1 MLKLKIDLSHT
12 FNHYDMNNKEVYDI
26 LKQAIKDINN
36 LYERLDDI
44 EGISDEE
51 KKSIYDIID
60 ILWSV
65 ELEEK
70 QNDNKD
76 NNSE

>member
-12 FNHYDMNNKEVYDI
+12 FNHYDMDNKEAYDI

-60 ILWSV
+60 ILWNV
-65 ELEEK
+65 ELGEK
-70 QNDNKD
+70 QNDNI
-76 NNSE
+76 N

>member
-12 FNHYDMNNKEVYDI
+12 FNHYDMDNKEVYDI

-60 ILWSV
+60 ILWNV

-70 QNDNKD
+70 QNGNI
-76 NNSE
+76 N

>member
-12 FNHYDMNNKEVYDI
+12 FNHYDMNNKEVYTI
-26 LKQAIKDINN
+26 LKQAIKDIND
-36 LYERLDDI
+36 LYEKLDNI

-51 KKSIYDIID
+51 KNSIYDIID
-60 ILWSV
+60 ILWNV

-70 QNDNKD
+70 QNDNI
-76 NNSE
+76 N

>member
-26 LKQAIKDINN
+26 LKQAVKDIND

-70 QNDNKD
+70 QK
-76 NNSE
+76 

>member
-12 FNHYDMNNKEVYDI
+12 FNHYDMSNKEVYDI
-26 LKQAIKDINN
+26 LKQDVKYINN
-36 LYERLDDI
+36 LCDRLDDI
-44 EGISDEE
+44 EEISGEE
-51 KKSIYDIID
+51 KNSIYNIID

-70 QNDNKD
+70 
-76 NNSE
+76 

>member
-12 FNHYDMNNKEVYDI
+12 FNHYDMDNKEVYDI

-44 EGISDEE
+44 EGINDEE

-60 ILWSV
+60 ILWNV

-70 QNDNKD
+70 QNGNI
-76 NNSE
+76 N

>member
-26 LKQAIKDINN
+26 LKRAVKDINN

-51 KKSIYDIID
+51 KKSVYDIID
-60 ILWSV
+60 ILWNV

-70 QNDNKD
+70 QI
-76 NNSE
+76 SI

>member
-12 FNHYDMNNKEVYDI
+12 FNHYDMNNKEVYNI
-26 LKQAIKDINN
+26 LKQAIKDIND
-36 LYERLDDI
+36 LYEKLDNI

-51 KKSIYDIID
+51 KNSIYNIID
-60 ILWSV
+60 ILWNV

-70 QNDNKD
+70 QNDNI
-76 NNSE
+76 N

>member
-12 FNHYDMNNKEVYDI
+12 FNHYDMNNKEVYNI
-26 LKQAIKDINN
+26 LKQAVKDING

-44 EGISDEE
+44 EEISNEE

-60 ILWSV
+60 ILWNV
-65 ELEEK
+65 ELEDK
-70 QNDNKD
+70 
-76 NNSE
+76 

>member
-12 FNHYDMNNKEVYDI
+12 FNHYDMNNKEVYNI
-26 LKQAIKDINN
+26 LKQAIKDIND
-36 LYERLDDI
+36 LYEKLDNI

-51 KKSIYDIID
+51 KNSIYDIID
-60 ILWSV
+60 ILWTV

-70 QNDNKD
+70 
-76 NNSE
+76 

>member
-12 FNHYDMNNKEVYDI
+12 FNHYDMNNKEAYNI
-26 LKQAIKDINN
+26 LKQAIEDINN

-51 KKSIYDIID
+51 KKSIYDIVD
-60 ILWSV
+60 ILWNV
-65 ELEEK
+65 ELGEK
-70 QNDNKD
+70 QNDNI
-76 NNSE
+76 N

>member
-1 MLKLKIDLSHT
+1 MLKLKIDLSRT

-26 LKQAIKDINN
+26 LKQDVKYIND
-36 LYERLDDI
+36 LCDRLDDI
-44 EGISDEE
+44 EEISDEE
-51 KKSIYDIID
+51 KNSIYNIID

-70 QNDNKD
+70 
-76 NNSE
+76 

>member
-12 FNHYDMNNKEVYDI
+12 FNHYDMNNKEAYDI
-26 LKQAIKDINN
+26 LKQAVKDIND

-44 EGISDEE
+44 EEISDEE
-51 KKSIYDIID
+51 KNSIYNIID

-70 QNDNKD
+70 
-76 NNSE
+76 

>member
-1 MLKLKIDLSHT
+1 MLKLKIDLSRT
-12 FNHYDMNNKEVYDI
+12 FNHYDMSNKEVYDI

-36 LYERLDDI
+36 LYGRLDDV

-60 ILWSV
+60 ILWNI

-70 QNDNKD
+70 QNDNI
-76 NNSE
+76 N

>member
-26 LKQAIKDINN
+26 LKQAVKDIND
-36 LYERLDDI
+36 LYERLDNI
-44 EGISDEE
+44 NEISDEE
-51 KKSIYDIID
+51 KNSIYDIID
-60 ILWSV
+60 ILWNV

-70 QNDNKD
+70 QDDNID
-76 NNSE
+76 

>member
-12 FNHYDMNNKEVYDI
+12 FNHYDMDNKEVYDI
-26 LKQAIKDINN
+26 LKQDVKYIND

-60 ILWSV
+60 ILWNI
-65 ELEEK
+65 ELEGK
-70 QNDNKD
+70 QNDNI
-76 NNSE
+76 N

>member
-12 FNHYDMNNKEVYDI
+12 FNHYDMDNKEVYDI

-51 KKSIYDIID
+51 KKSIYDVID
-60 ILWSV
+60 ILWNV

-70 QNDNKD
+70 QNDNI
-76 NNSE
+76 N

>member
-1 MLKLKIDLSHT
+1 MLKLKIDLSRT
-12 FNHYDMNNKEVYDI
+12 FNHYNMNNKEVYDV
-26 LKQAIKDINN
+26 LKQAVKDIND

-51 KKSIYDIID
+51 KNSIYDIID
-60 ILWSV
+60 ILWNV

-70 QNDNKD
+70 QDDNID
-76 NNSE
+76 

>member
-12 FNHYDMNNKEVYDI
+12 FNHYDMDAKEVYDI

-60 ILWSV
+60 ILWNV

-70 QNDNKD
+70 QNGNI
-76 NNSE
+76 N

>member
-1 MLKLKIDLSHT
+1 MLKLKIDLSRT

-26 LKQAIKDINN
+26 LKQAVKDIND

-51 KKSIYDIID
+51 KNSIYDIID
-60 ILWSV
+60 ILWNV

-70 QNDNKD
+70 QDDNID
-76 NNSE
+76 

>member
-12 FNHYDMNNKEVYDI
+12 FNHYDMDNKEVYDI

-36 LYERLDDI
+36 LDDRLDDI

-60 ILWSV
+60 ILWNI
-65 ELEEK
+65 ELEGK
-70 QNDNKD
+70 QNDNI
-76 NNSE
+76 N

>member
-12 FNHYDMNNKEVYDI
+12 FNHYDMDNKEVYDI
-26 LKQAIKDINN
+26 LKQDVKYIND
-36 LYERLDDI
+36 LCDRLDDI
-44 EGISDEE
+44 EEISDEE
-51 KKSIYDIID
+51 KNSIYNIID

-70 QNDNKD
+70 
-76 NNSE
+76 

>member
-12 FNHYDMNNKEVYDI
+12 FNHYDMDNKEVYDI

-36 LYERLDDI
+36 LYEKLDDI

-60 ILWSV
+60 ILWNV

-70 QNDNKD
+70 QK
-76 NNSE
+76 

>member
-60 ILWSV
+60 ILWNA

-70 QNDNKD
+70 QNDNI
-76 NNSE
+76 N